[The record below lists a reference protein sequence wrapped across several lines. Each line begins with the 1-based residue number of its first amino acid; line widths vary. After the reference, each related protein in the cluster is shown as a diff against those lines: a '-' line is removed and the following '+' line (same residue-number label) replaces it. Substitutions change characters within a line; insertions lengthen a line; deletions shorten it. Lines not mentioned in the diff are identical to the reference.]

1 MPSASFGPLPLGEHR
16 ARVLEYLRGITLPF
30 HSVAGTIIEERRLAE
45 LDHLMLRPNLVL
57 WAFKACGGGQDATGD
72 ALPVAAAFDLFD
84 RFMLLHDELVEEDE
98 ATARPGE
105 LGESTV
111 VARWGLG
118 QSLNAGDAL
127 YAMALRALAQDVG
140 HPERRLR
147 VASLVSR
154 AVLEAI
160 EGRTSDIERGP
171 RGRESDGLL
180 ARVRSVR
187 RRSAALTGAAL
198 EAGALIAGASADVCR
213 GFNRAGRLLAAA
225 ANTREP
231 ALSLRLA
238 SKAIASIERSIPDRA
253 HVEGFEHLARHVAT
267 RAA

>member
-1 MPSASFGPLPLGEHR
+1 MPSASFGSLPLGEYR
-16 ARVLEYLRGITLPF
+16 ARVLEYLRGMTLPF
-30 HSVAGTIIEERRLAE
+30 RSVAGAIIEERRVAE

-57 WAFKACGGGQDATGD
+57 WACRACGGAQDATGD

-98 ATARPGE
+98 TTAPGE
-105 LGESTV
+105 RAESSV

-140 HPERRLR
+140 NPERRLR

-160 EGRTSDIERGP
+160 AGRTSDIERGP
-171 RGRESDGLL
+171 RGRQSDGLL

-198 EAGALIAGASADVCR
+198 EAGALIAGANAEVCR

-225 ANTREP
+225 ANTQDP

-253 HVEGFEHLARHVAT
+253 HVEGFEHLAQHVAT

>member
-1 MPSASFGPLPLGEHR
+1 MPPASFESLPLGEHR
-16 ARVLEYLRGITLPF
+16 ARVLEYLRGIALPF
-30 HSVAGTIIEERRLAE
+30 RSVAWTIIEERRSAE
-45 LDHLMLRPNLVL
+45 FEQLMLRPNLVL
-57 WAFKACGGGQDATGD
+57 WSCLACGGAADASDD

-84 RFMLLHDELVEEDE
+84 RFMLLHDELVDEGE
-98 ATARPGE
+98 ATAVARAQSP
-105 LGESTV
+105 V

-127 YAMALRALAQDVG
+127 YAMALRALARDVRR
-140 HPERRLR
+140 PERRLR
-147 VASLVSR
+147 VASLVTR

-160 EGRTSDIERGP
+160 EGRTDDIERGV
-171 RGRESDGLL
+171 RGLESRDGLL

-213 GFNRAGRLLAAA
+213 RFNRAGRLLAAA
-225 ANTREP
+225 VNSDDPVLAGR
-231 ALSLRLA
+231 LST
-238 SKAIASIERSIPDRA
+238 KAIASIERCIPDRA
-253 HVEGFEHLARHVAT
+253 HVDAFEYVARYVAT